1 MSSCQLDH
9 LEKEKLQ
16 DRIDGQYKRSD
27 IHEKDGVTLEGWA

>member
-9 LEKEKLQ
+9 LDKEKLQ

-27 IHEKDGVTLEGWA
+27 IREKDEVTLEGRA